1 MSMCP
6 DITNDALALADD
18 LLASAGIAVTPGL
31 DFDTRRGHH
40 TIRIS
45 FAGPSADI
53 EEGMSRLKDFMA
65 LSGAKMMRHL
75 VWFYSLL
82 WITVTAQSA
91 LSQALNALARLEP
104 GSSIVDTDGGVT
116 ATLNLS

>member
-1 MSMCP
+1 
-6 DITNDALALADD
+6 
-18 LLASAGIAVTPGL
+18 
-31 DFDTRRGHH
+31 
-40 TIRIS
+40 
-45 FAGPSADI
+45 
-53 EEGMSRLKDFMA
+53 
-65 LSGAKMMRHL
+65 MMRHL